1 MRMKLNQKQIQ
12 KNNSGFSIIELL
24 VVVAI
29 MAVFI
34 GGALTT
40 FLSVSRT
47 NVKKSNSVINDAMIF
62 CKGKAMTNAAK
73 EWKLV
78 LSEHEANVVKVSS
91 DGKVSTIKSYALPN
105 KVDIFVNTSEESYAG
120 KIGDDGDYE
129 SVSIVYSSK
138 GSITKVYDE
147 NNNSLMDKFGN
158 TCCIVSKYKQSKSA
172 SIKLYFITGK
182 HAKQ

>member
-1 MRMKLNQKQIQ
+1 MRMKLNQKQVQ

-62 CKGKAMTNAAK
+62 C
-73 EWKLV
+73 
-78 LSEHEANVVKVSS
+78 
-91 DGKVSTIKSYALPN
+91 
-105 KVDIFVNTSEESYAG
+105 
-120 KIGDDGDYE
+120 
-129 SVSIVYSSK
+129 
-138 GSITKVYDE
+138 
-147 NNNSLMDKFGN
+147 
-158 TCCIVSKYKQSKSA
+158 
-172 SIKLYFITGK
+172 
-182 HAKQ
+182 